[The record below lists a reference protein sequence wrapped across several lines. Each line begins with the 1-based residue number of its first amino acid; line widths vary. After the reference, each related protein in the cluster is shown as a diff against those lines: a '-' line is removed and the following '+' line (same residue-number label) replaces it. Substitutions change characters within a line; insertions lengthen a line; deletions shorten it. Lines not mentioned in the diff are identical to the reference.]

1 MIQLLSAI
9 TTALIVI
16 IFTRLLSKHFSAKLA
31 AATILCSIA
40 FIYVGFS
47 LKGNTIGLIVLEVL
61 IAVVFY
67 LIAVVGYSKN
77 NSLIAYGIVLHGVWD
92 ILHHQASFVKTDIPD
107 YYPLYCLIVDFLLGV
122 YFFLV
127 FKRQKG
133 KISTS
138 SSKAAELS

>member
-16 IFTRLLSKHFSAKLA
+16 IFTVLLSKHFSAKLA

-67 LIAVVGYSKN
+67 LIAVIGYSKN
-77 NSLIAYGIVLHGVWD
+77 NYLIAYGIILHGIWD
-92 ILHHQASFVKTDIPD
+92 ILHHNASLVKTDIPD
-107 YYPLYCLIVDFLLGV
+107 YWPLYCLITDIICGV
-122 YFFLV
+122 YFFIV
-127 FKRQKG
+127 FRTKTTKN
-133 KISTS
+133 
-138 SSKAAELS
+138 

>member
-1 MIQLLSAI
+1 MIQILSAI

-16 IFTRLLSKHFSAKLA
+16 IFTVLLSKHFSAKLV

-67 LIAVVGYSKN
+67 LIAVIGYSKN
-77 NSLIAYGIVLHGVWD
+77 NYLIAYGIVLHGIWD
-92 ILHHQASFVKTDIPD
+92 ILHHNASLVKTDIPD
-107 YYPLYCLIVDFLLGV
+107 YWPLYCLITDIICGV
-122 YFFLV
+122 YFFIV
-127 FKRQKG
+127 FRTKTTKN
-133 KISTS
+133 
-138 SSKAAELS
+138 

>member
-1 MIQLLSAI
+1 MIQILSAI

-16 IFTRLLSKHFSAKLA
+16 IFTVLLSKHFSAKLV

-67 LIAVVGYSKN
+67 LIAVIGYSKN
-77 NSLIAYGIVLHGVWD
+77 NYLIAYGIVLHGIWD
-92 ILHHQASFVKTDIPD
+92 ISHHNAALVKTDIPD
-107 YYPLYCLIVDFLLGV
+107 YWSLYCLITDIICGV
-122 YFFLV
+122 YFFIV
-127 FKRQKG
+127 FRTKTTKN
-133 KISTS
+133 
-138 SSKAAELS
+138 